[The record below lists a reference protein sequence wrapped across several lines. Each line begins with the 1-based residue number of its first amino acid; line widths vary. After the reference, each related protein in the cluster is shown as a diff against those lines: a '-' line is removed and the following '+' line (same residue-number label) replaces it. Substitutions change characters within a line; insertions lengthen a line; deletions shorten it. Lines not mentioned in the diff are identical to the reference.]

1 MGGFRAL
8 RGLVAGD
15 RRAKKSRRRSSLF
28 EREAQLD
35 IVRHLEGAAA
45 YPEYQSLRFRA
56 WRNTRESDMM
66 SETQIYA
73 IARQMIDKHG
83 FEAIAQAAKNALACE
98 GK

>member
-1 MGGFRAL
+1 MYSIWMGPRHTL
-8 RGLVAGD
+8 R
-15 RRAKKSRRRSSLF
+15 
-28 EREAQLD
+28 
-35 IVRHLEGAAA
+35 
-45 YPEYQSLRFRA
+45 YQSLRFRT

-98 GK
+98 GKGETEEAKEWRHIEGAMKIIQGPHSS